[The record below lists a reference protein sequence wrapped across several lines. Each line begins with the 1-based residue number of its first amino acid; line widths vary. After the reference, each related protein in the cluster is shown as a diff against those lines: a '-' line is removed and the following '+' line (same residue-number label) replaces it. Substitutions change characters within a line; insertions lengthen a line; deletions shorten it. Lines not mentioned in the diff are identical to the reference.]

1 MSEPTSALVRAL
13 RRRFPDFRVEQ
24 AESRLW
30 ASGAIVGTRHRIGF
44 SSQGERSDVCA
55 DLFLADLGSDRFEIN
70 GHLLA
75 DLSLVSDERAG
86 NGLDRSVRIGI
97 EALTVEQA

>member
-1 MSEPTSALVRAL
+1 MSDPTSALVRAL
-13 RRRFPDFRVEQ
+13 RRRFPDLRVEQ

-44 SSQGERSDVCA
+44 SSRGEQCDACA
-55 DLFLADLGSDRFEIN
+55 NLFLADLDRERFEIS

-75 DLSLVSDERAG
+75 DIAVVSDERTG
-86 NGLDRSVRIGI
+86 GGLDRSVRIGI
-97 EALTVEQA
+97 DALTVEQA